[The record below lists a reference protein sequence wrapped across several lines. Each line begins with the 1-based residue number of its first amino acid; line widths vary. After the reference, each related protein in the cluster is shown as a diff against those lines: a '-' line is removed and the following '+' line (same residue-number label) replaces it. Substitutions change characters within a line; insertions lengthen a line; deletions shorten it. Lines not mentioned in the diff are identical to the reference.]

1 MRTTPLRP
9 IKMIDGNVSIQRL
22 ADDLA
27 RFSVLGLDVETT
39 LGPVKYMCL
48 AQIATPEYTA
58 LVDTWRLQDI
68 SALKPIMEDERVVKV
83 IHYASFERG
92 RFADR
97 GVTLRNVY
105 DTHAAD
111 KLLNPEHETHALQDV
126 VARELDVDMS
136 KGEQKSDWRQRPL
149 TQAQI
154 NYAALDAEV
163 LLDLYARFAPRLP
176 TT

>member
-9 IKMIDGNVSIQRL
+9 IKMIDGNVSILRL

-39 LGPVKYMCL
+39 LGAVKYMCL

-58 LVDTWRLQDI
+58 LVDTWRLKDI

-83 IHYASFERG
+83 IHFASFERG

-105 DTHAAD
+105 DTHVAD
-111 KLLNPEHETHALQDV
+111 TQLNPQHKTHALQDV
-126 VARELDVDMS
+126 VARELDVDMN
-136 KGEQKSDWRQRPL
+136 KGEQRSDWRQRPL

-154 NYAALDAEV
+154 SYAALDAEV
-163 LLDLYARFAPRLP
+163 LLDLYARFAPRLLH
-176 TT
+176 T